1 MTSERNLIFSYLS
14 PFFDRRTYTNILYLF
29 LSFPLGLAYFMLM
42 VIGFSLGFGLLVVL
56 VGVPILI
63 GVLIACW
70 FAIGFERTLANT
82 LLGTDIPTIQMP
94 TFNSANLWAQ
104 LRLGLTDT
112 SNWKGLIYLFA
123 RFPFGIFA
131 FVSAV
136 LSVVL
141 PFAFIFA
148 PLTYNSPNTEI
159 NIFNMTVDTLPEA
172 LIVSGLGL
180 LITPLLLHG
189 VNLICQGWAQFATAM
204 LTGERAKTKRDLF
217 YDDKAKR
224 VTVPADDYDHDYT
237 YEHEVV
243 FADEQLSFDEDTTPD
258 PAAKRRRTLA
268 ELLDD
273 SDEPR

>member
-70 FAIGFERTLANT
+70 FAIGFERTLANA

-94 TFNSANLWAQ
+94 SFNSANLWAQ
-104 LRLGLTDT
+104 LRLGLTDI
-112 SNWKGLIYLFA
+112 SNWKGIFYLFA

-131 FVSAV
+131 FVVAILAV
-136 LSVVL
+136 ML

-148 PLTYNSPNTEI
+148 PLTYNSPNTDI

-180 LITPLLLHG
+180 LIAPLLFHV
-189 VNLICQGWAQFATAM
+189 VNLICRGWGQFATAM
-204 LTGERAKTKRDLF
+204 LTGERTKAKRDLF

-224 VTVPADDYDHDYT
+224 VTVPADDYDYDYN
-237 YEHEVV
+237 YEHD
-243 FADEQLSFDEDTTPD
+243 ADLTYEQLSLDEDTTPD
-258 PAAKRRRTLA
+258 PVAKRRRTLS

-273 SDEPR
+273 PDEPR